1 MARLFGTCLE
11 AGSLNAHFM
20 LAAVALVGLTACNFV
35 SGGPKQG
42 TLSRAVKR
50 DSKEFGEKQ

>member
-42 TLSRAVKR
+42 TFACGQAR
-50 DSKEFGEKQ
+50 Q